1 MSKEK
6 SVYVNLN
13 NLDDDLPHKKVKQ
26 TDKKNTLNDAQI
38 KKLKIY
44 LTDISNDNY
53 SDNYSDND
61 FIDDSD
67 NDDENPDLFDIDDKT
82 FFSEIDKENSQN
94 QKSLIND
101 KIDEI
106 ETQIKQYME
115 IVQHKKNFLKSL
127 NKRINKIHRNDRRNL
142 KRRNDTIKR
151 NTDKKENQENKE
163 KNKEDNK
170 KIDNNK
176 LYKKKI
182 VMNNINTYKNSV
194 KSLNKL
200 LFEHNSQDS
209 DNIKIKNAWETFEKY
224 EIPNK
229 DKLKIINKHP
239 GHFILMGSD
248 AGSIRNP
255 HWLVQDENNNE
266 YYIMYCET
274 NCYTYFSKE
283 DYKDVINP
291 SDDIYPTWH
300 LEKIG
305 YVSTKSHSDNFGTN
319 IYLHQL
325 ICKKHNIKAYST
337 LSVDHINRNKLDNR
351 KNNLRF
357 ATQSQQN
364 QNTDKRKRAYNAKP
378 LPEGLK
384 QEDMPKYV
392 LFYSEKYGKDKENPH
407 YRYWFNVEKH
417 PKQNGK
423 KWSTT
428 KSGSLSI
435 QEKLQLAKNKLNE
448 LQELQELN

>member
-1 MSKEK
+1 MSKGK
-6 SVYVNLN
+6 SVYVK
-13 NLDDDLPHKKVKQ
+13 LDDDLPRKKVKD
-26 TDKKNTLNDAQI
+26 TDKKNILNDVQM
-38 KKLKIY
+38 KKLKIF
-44 LTDISNDNY
+44 LTEVSNDNY
-53 SDNYSDND
+53 SDDDS
-61 FIDDSD
+61 IDDSD
-67 NDDENPDLFDIDDKT
+67 NDENYENPELFDIDDKT
-82 FFSEIDKENSQN
+82 FFIEIDKENSQN

-151 NTDKKENQENKE
+151 NNDKKQNDIRDNHND
-163 KNKEDNK
+163 KNLNK
-170 KIDNNK
+170 KE
-176 LYKKKI
+176 I
-182 VMNNINTYKNSV
+182 VMNNINKYKKSV
-194 KSLNKL
+194 KNLNTL
-200 LFEHNSQDS
+200 LFEQDS
-209 DNIKIKNAWETFEKY
+209 KNSDDIKIKNAWKTLEKY

-229 DKLKIINKHP
+229 DKLTILSSHP
-239 GHFILMGSD
+239 GHFILMGCD

-255 HWLVQDENNNE
+255 HWLVKDENNNE

-274 NCYTYFSKE
+274 DCYTYFSKE
-283 DYKDVINP
+283 DYKDIINP

-319 IYLHQL
+319 VYLHQL
-325 ICKKHNIKAYST
+325 VCKKYNEKAYAT

-351 KNNLRF
+351 KDNLRF

-364 QNTDKRKRAYNAKP
+364 QNTDKRNRKHNAKA

-423 KWSTT
+423 KWSTS
-428 KSGSLSI
+428 KAGSLTI
-435 QEKLQLAKNKLNE
+435 QEKLQLAKDKLNE
-448 LQELQELN
+448 LNNM

>member
-6 SVYVNLN
+6 SVYVK
-13 NLDDDLPHKKVKQ
+13 LDDDLPLKKVKI
-26 TDKKNTLNDAQI
+26 TDKKNILNDVQT
-38 KKLKIY
+38 KKLKVFLSESI
-44 LTDISNDNY
+44 NDNY
-53 SDNYSDND
+53 SDDDSDDN

-67 NDDENPDLFDIDDKT
+67 NDKNYENPDLFDIDDKT
-82 FFSEIDKENSQN
+82 FFVGIDKEISQN

-115 IVQHKKNFLKSL
+115 IIKHKKTFLKSL
-127 NKRINKIHRNDRRNL
+127 NKRINKIHRNDKRNL
-142 KRRNDTIKR
+142 KRRNDTINR
-151 NTDKKENQENKE
+151 NNNKKENKDDDNDIDK
-163 KNKEDNK
+163 KLNK
-170 KIDNNK
+170 KE
-176 LYKKKI
+176 I

-209 DNIKIKNAWETFEKY
+209 DNIKIKNAWKTLEKY

-229 DKLKIINKHP
+229 DKLTILSSHP
-239 GHFILMGSD
+239 GHFILMGCD

-255 HWLVQDENNNE
+255 YWLVQDENNNQ

-283 DYKDVINP
+283 DYKDIINP

-305 YVSTKSHSDNFGTN
+305 YVSTKSYSDNFGTN
-319 IYLHQL
+319 VYLHQL
-325 ICKKHNIKAYST
+325 ICKKYNEKAYST

-351 KNNLRF
+351 KDNLRF

-364 QNTDKRKRAYNAKP
+364 QNTDKRNRKKDAKP

-392 LFYSEKYGKDKENPH
+392 LFYSEKYGKDKNNPH
-407 YRYWFNVEKH
+407 YRTWFNVEKH

-423 KWSTT
+423 KWSTS
-428 KSGSLSI
+428 KAGSLTI
-435 QEKLQLAKNKLNE
+435 QQKLDLAKEKLNE
-448 LQELQELN
+448 LNNM

>member
-6 SVYVNLN
+6 SVYVK
-13 NLDDDLPHKKVKQ
+13 LDDDLPRKKVKN
-26 TDKKNTLNDAQI
+26 TDKKNVSNDGQM
-38 KKLKIY
+38 KKLKIF
-44 LTDISNDNY
+44 LTEVSG
-53 SDNYSDND
+53 DNYSDND
-61 FIDDSD
+61 SIDDSD
-67 NDDENPDLFDIDDKT
+67 NDENDENDENPELFDIDDKT
-82 FFSEIDKENSQN
+82 FFLEIDKENSQK

-142 KRRNDTIKR
+142 KRRTDTIKR
-151 NTDKKENQENKE
+151 NNDKRENQENKE
-163 KNKEDNK
+163 KNTEDDK

-176 LYKKKI
+176 IDKKEIVMDNINKYKK
-182 VMNNINTYKNSV
+182 SV

-200 LFEHNSQDS
+200 LFKEDSKNSD
-209 DNIKIKNAWETFEKY
+209 DIKIKNAWKTLEKY

-229 DKLKIINKHP
+229 DKLTILSSHP
-239 GHFILMGSD
+239 GHFILMGCD

-274 NCYTYFSKE
+274 DCYTYFSKE
-283 DYKDVINP
+283 DYKDIINP

-325 ICKKHNIKAYST
+325 VCKKYNEKQYAT
-337 LSVDHINRNKLDNR
+337 LSVDHINRNKLDNI

-364 QNTDKRKRAYNAKP
+364 QNTDKRNRKKDAKP
-378 LPEGLK
+378 LPDGLK

-423 KWSTT
+423 KWSTS
-428 KSGSLSI
+428 KAGSLTI
-435 QEKLQLAKNKLNE
+435 QEKLLQAKEKLNE
-448 LQELQELN
+448 LNNM

>member
-6 SVYVNLN
+6 SVYVK
-13 NLDDDLPHKKVKQ
+13 LDDDLPRKKVKN
-26 TDKKNTLNDAQI
+26 TDKKNVLNDGQM
-38 KKLKIY
+38 KKLKIF
-44 LTDISNDNY
+44 LTEVSNDNY
-53 SDNYSDND
+53 SDNDS
-61 FIDDSD
+61 IDDSD
-67 NDDENPDLFDIDDKT
+67 NDENDENDENPELFDIDDKT
-82 FFSEIDKENSQN
+82 FFLEIDKENSQK

-142 KRRNDTIKR
+142 KRRTDTIKR
-151 NTDKKENQENKE
+151 NNDKRENQENKE
-163 KNKEDNK
+163 KNTEDDK

-176 LYKKKI
+176 IDKKEIVMDNINKYKK
-182 VMNNINTYKNSV
+182 SV

-200 LFEHNSQDS
+200 LFKEDSKNSD
-209 DNIKIKNAWETFEKY
+209 DIKIKNAWKTLEKY

-229 DKLKIINKHP
+229 DKLTILSSHP
-239 GHFILMGSD
+239 GHFILMGCD

-274 NCYTYFSKE
+274 DCYTYFSKE
-283 DYKDVINP
+283 DYKDIINP

-325 ICKKHNIKAYST
+325 VCKKYNEKQYAT
-337 LSVDHINRNKLDNR
+337 LSVDHINRNKLDNI

-364 QNTDKRKRAYNAKP
+364 QNTDKRNRKKDAKP
-378 LPEGLK
+378 LPDGLK

-423 KWSTT
+423 KWSTS
-428 KSGSLSI
+428 KAGSLTI
-435 QEKLQLAKNKLNE
+435 QEKLLQAKEKLNE
-448 LQELQELN
+448 LNNM

>member
-6 SVYVNLN
+6 SVYVK
-13 NLDDDLPHKKVKQ
+13 LDDDLPLKKVKI
-26 TDKKNTLNDAQI
+26 TDKKNILNDVQT
-38 KKLKIY
+38 KKLKVFLSESI
-44 LTDISNDNY
+44 NDNY
-53 SDNYSDND
+53 SDDDSDDD

-67 NDDENPDLFDIDDKT
+67 NDKNYENPDLFDVDDKT
-82 FFSEIDKENSQN
+82 FFVGIDKEISQN

-115 IVQHKKNFLKSL
+115 IIKHKKTFLKSL
-127 NKRINKIHRNDRRNL
+127 NKRINKIHRNDKRNL
-142 KRRNDTIKR
+142 KRRNDTINR
-151 NTDKKENQENKE
+151 NNNKKENKDDDNDNDIDK
-163 KNKEDNK
+163 KLNK
-170 KIDNNK
+170 KE
-176 LYKKKI
+176 I

-194 KSLNKL
+194 KSLNKF

-209 DNIKIKNAWETFEKY
+209 DNIKIKNAWKTLEKY

-229 DKLKIINKHP
+229 DKLTILSSHP
-239 GHFILMGSD
+239 GHFILMGCD

-255 HWLVQDENNNE
+255 YWLVQDENNNQ

-283 DYKDVINP
+283 DYKDIINP

-319 IYLHQL
+319 VYLHQL
-325 ICKKHNIKAYST
+325 ICKKYNEKAYST

-351 KNNLRF
+351 KDNLRF

-364 QNTDKRKRAYNAKP
+364 QNTDKRNRKKDAKP

-392 LFYSEKYGKDKENPH
+392 LFYSEKYGKDKNNPH
-407 YRYWFNVEKH
+407 YRTWFNVEKH

-423 KWSTT
+423 KWSTS
-428 KSGSLSI
+428 KAGSLTI
-435 QEKLQLAKNKLNE
+435 QQKLDLAKEKLNE
-448 LQELQELN
+448 LNNM